1 MGGIHKY
8 DLTPDV
14 THLIVGDY
22 DTPKY
27 RHVARE
33 RPDIKAMDVNWIEAV
48 SALWKKDEEIPFRKL
63 ESQYQLKALQKCGPG
78 SVPGGVH
85 ESALTICLTGFGL
98 EWKEIAEKIQANGG
112 FHRADLT
119 RSCTHLIVKKAE
131 GKKFNAAR
139 SWKVATV
146 TLDWLEQSIQRGLI
160 LDEEKFD
167 PLLPPEEQGV
177 GAWNKK
183 DAEAMRQKKRSRSMI
198 APGQED
204 GARKLRKTASMKLN
218 SQHTHLWGDILGKPT
233 SRENSFAQDSTP
245 ASPAL
250 TSAAIPALVAQKGI
264 FGHCIFYM
272 HGFNTKQ
279 REILEQA
286 ITGLDGAVVPTL
298 EAAAASD
305 REDSVTQRFLIVP
318 QTSQPETH
326 PTVPDGFNVITE
338 MYIEKCLHAKQ
349 YLDANDSVIGRPF
362 PLFPIPGFADLKIC
376 SAAFKDLDLNQI
388 AKTVNQLGASFETNF
403 NRNVSVLVCKS
414 VAGTRKEK
422 LEYARQWQVPVVSQ
436 DWLWECIS
444 TGFNVPFDNFILPGF
459 PKPAPKEKDSAP
471 SVESG
476 RQPSLKQDSVDPKQ
490 QVRSEKRPPAAAKLD
505 ATAFDSESPED
516 GSSSSTKHSK
526 KAKLDS
532 VSTADFMT
540 ARSRSAGTSAKE
552 SDAPLSERS
561 SSSLNKSPS
570 PTKPASDFDLGGKK
584 DGGNTRSRSVIS
596 KSNSVSSD
604 DEAAKLEQARKAAKA
619 AEREQLTSR
628 ITSLLDEAAPTPES
642 GFGTSGAGGHS
653 GPRPRKRQIL
663 GRATSNA
670 SSAGGSMS
678 ASILQRTL
686 SSVDGMTGEAEDDAQ
701 EPPGTQLDYRDPQAQ
716 ERRTALMS
724 RLMGQAAPETTT
736 RSTRRNS

>member
-1 MGGIHKY
+1 MGGTHKY

-33 RPDIKAMDVNWIEAV
+33 RPDIKAMDVDWIDAV
-48 SALWKKDEEIPFRKL
+48 SALWKRDEEIPFKKL

-78 SVPGGVH
+78 STAGGA
-85 ESALTICLTGFGL
+85 EASALTICLTGFGL
-98 EWKEIAEKIQANGG
+98 EWKEIAEKIQVNGG
-112 FHRADLT
+112 LHRADLT
-119 RSCTHLIVKKAE
+119 RSCTHLIVKKPE
-131 GKKFNAAR
+131 GKKFSAAR

-146 TLDWLEQSIQRGLI
+146 TLDWLEQSIERGLI

-167 PLLPPEEQGV
+167 PLLSPEEQGV

-245 ASPAL
+245 ASRAL
-250 TSAAIPALVAQKGI
+250 PTAPLPALVAPKGI

-272 HGFNTKQ
+272 HGFSAKQ

-286 ITGLDGAVVPTL
+286 IIGLDGTMAPTL
-298 EAAAASD
+298 EAAAAASNQD
-305 REDSVTQRFLIVP
+305 RTPTQRFLIVP

-338 MYIEKCLHAKQ
+338 MYIEKCLHSKQ
-349 YLDANDSVIGRPF
+349 YFDPNDSVIGRPF
-362 PLFPIPGFADLKIC
+362 PLFPIPGFSDLKIC
-376 SAAFKDLDLNQI
+376 SAAFKDLDLNQV

-403 NRNVSVLVCKS
+403 NRSVSVLVCKS
-414 VAGTRKEK
+414 VAATRKEK

-436 DWLWECIS
+436 EWLWECIS

-459 PKPAPKEKDSAP
+459 PKPSPKEESVQ

-476 RQPSLKQDSVDPKQ
+476 RQPSYKQDSLDPKANA
-490 QVRSEKRPPAAAKLD
+490 RTEKRPPAAAKLD

-516 GSSSSTKHSK
+516 GSSSTKRS
-526 KAKLDS
+526 AKPKPES
-532 VSTADFMT
+532 ISTADFMT
-540 ARSRSAGTSAKE
+540 ARSRSAGTSA
-552 SDAPLSERS
+552 DAPLSERS

-570 PTKPASDFDLGGKK
+570 PTKSAPDSGFSVK
-584 DGGNTRSRSVIS
+584 DSEKPRSRSVIS
-596 KSNSVSSD
+596 KSNSASSD
-604 DEAAKLEQARKAAKA
+604 DEAVKLEQARKAAKA

-642 GFGTSGAGGHS
+642 GLGAGQS
-653 GPRPRKRQIL
+653 GPRGRKRQIL
-663 GRATSNA
+663 GRAPSNT
-670 SSAGGSMS
+670 SSAGASM
-678 ASILQRTL
+678 LQRTL
-686 SSVDGMTGEAEDDAQ
+686 SSVDGTIGDGEEDAQ

-724 RLMGQAAPETTT
+724 RLMGQAAPETAGG
-736 RSTRRNS
+736 RSTRNKSS